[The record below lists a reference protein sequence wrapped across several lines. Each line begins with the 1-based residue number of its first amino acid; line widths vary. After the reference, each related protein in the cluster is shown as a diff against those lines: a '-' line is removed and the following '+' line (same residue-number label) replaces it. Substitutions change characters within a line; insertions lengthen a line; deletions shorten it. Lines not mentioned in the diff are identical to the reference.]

1 MINCGE
7 IRWWV
12 ISGPFG
18 PFVKQHFSYIMTNV
32 GYHYKLCA
40 MEPRL
45 RLKRFRP
52 REGWNPETRLVS
64 QRLMSN
70 LMSYRGSCKVSSSE

>member
-32 GYHYKLCA
+32 GYQYKLCA

-52 REGWNPETRLVS
+52 REVAH
-64 QRLMSN
+64 
-70 LMSYRGSCKVSSSE
+70 